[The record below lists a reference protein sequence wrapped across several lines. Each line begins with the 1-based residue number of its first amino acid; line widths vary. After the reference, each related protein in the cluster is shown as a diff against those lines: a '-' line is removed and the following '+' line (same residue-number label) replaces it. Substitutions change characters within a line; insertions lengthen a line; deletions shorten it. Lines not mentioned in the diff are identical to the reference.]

1 MNIRKKAY
9 SSKTIIEGWRRC
21 GLLENDPDIALSEY
35 KRQMHYD
42 TVMPEDSVQEEPVI
56 ETEVGKLST
65 PAPQKKRRK
74 RKKVLKTLENYHF
87 LNQMLN

>member
-1 MNIRKKAY
+1 
-9 SSKTIIEGWRRC
+9 
-21 GLLENDPDIALSEY
+21 
-35 KRQMHYD
+35 MHYD

-56 ETEVGKLST
+56 ETEVGNLST